1 MRPASFG
8 FVLQDGQDSFYK
20 MDMSIPFPRGLSNMM
35 KVILYSI
42 VLALTLSACSSAP
55 TRRAEAPP
63 PVIQPSP
70 ESTPLRLTP
79 PPDAKVAEVQQAI
92 KRVFKN
98 GAVLNTDYNPS
109 FLTGDFNGDA
119 SQDLAVILKPVKLD
133 VMNQQMPP
141 WLLREPRAKSRGR
154 TPPKIEPNDVLLA
167 SIARSA
173 IKAQPVAIQRNDPI
187 AALLAPS
194 ARIVAVQRALTDFGY
209 GPLKPT
215 GLYDT
220 ETRSAIERFEKARRR
235 PVTGQITDQ
244 LVRDLATLTGRPLE

>member
-1 MRPASFG
+1 VRAATARVDDDEFSGRSVGRLPLVLLGLFLRTVLRSPRDSLAAGVAGFAAIAILVNALFMQSGPHPAPIFAN
-8 FVLQDGQDSFYK
+8 K
-20 MDMSIPFPRGLSNMM
+20 
-35 KVILYSI
+35 
-42 VLALTLSACSSAP
+42 LAPVVALP
-55 TRRAEAPP
+55 T
-63 PVIQPSP
+63 SP
-70 ESTPLRLTP
+70 AAALRNP
-79 PPDAKVAEVQQAI
+79 ADAKLEAARPRSDTVAEIQRELVRHGFYDGATDGIYGPKTDAAIRDFEQAAGL
-92 KRVFKN
+92 R
-98 GAVLNTDYNPS
+98 PS
-109 FLTGDFNGDA
+109 A
-119 SQDLAVILKPVKLD
+119 
-133 VMNQQMPP
+133 
-141 WLLREPRAKSRGR
+141 
-154 TPPKIEPNDVLLA
+154 EPNDMLLA

-194 ARIVAVQRALTDFGY
+194 ARIVGVQRALTDFGY

>member
-1 MRPASFG
+1 VRAATARVDDDGFSGRSVGRLPLVLLG
-8 FVLQDGQDSFYK
+8 FVLRTALRRPGDSLAAGVAGCAA
-20 MDMSIPFPRGLSNMM
+20 IA
-35 KVILYSI
+35 ILVNALFMQSGPHPAPI
-42 VLALTLSACSSAP
+42 FANKPAPVVVPVAALAPQRKS
-55 TRRAEAPP
+55 AEAKVDVARPR
-63 PVIQPSP
+63 SD
-70 ESTPLRLTP
+70 T
-79 PPDAKVAEVQQAI
+79 VAEIQRELARHGFYDGAADGVYGPKTDTAIRDFEQAAGL
-92 KRVFKN
+92 R
-98 GAVLNTDYNPS
+98 PS
-109 FLTGDFNGDA
+109 A
-119 SQDLAVILKPVKLD
+119 
-133 VMNQQMPP
+133 
-141 WLLREPRAKSRGR
+141 
-154 TPPKIEPNDVLLA
+154 EPNDMLLA

-194 ARIVAVQRALTDFGY
+194 GRIVAVQRALTDFGY